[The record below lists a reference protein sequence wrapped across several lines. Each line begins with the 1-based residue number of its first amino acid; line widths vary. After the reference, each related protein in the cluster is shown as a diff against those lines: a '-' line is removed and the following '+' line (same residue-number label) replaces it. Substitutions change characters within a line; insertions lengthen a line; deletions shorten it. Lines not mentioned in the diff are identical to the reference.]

1 MVGVGNTVFVIPL
14 DMVVECIELRAWTH
28 EENEGQCLNLR
39 GEVLP
44 YRRLRDYLDTE
55 GEQGQR
61 ENVVVVRYG
70 DHKAGLVVD
79 KLMGEF
85 QTVIKPLGKL
95 FNGEKGIG
103 GFTIL
108 GNGEVALIVD
118 VPGLMNQIE
127 HEKQENLMTT
137 IKV

>member
-1 MVGVGNTVFVIPL
+1 
-14 DMVVECIELRAWTH
+14 
-28 EENEGQCLNLR
+28 
-39 GEVLP
+39 
-44 YRRLRDYLDTE
+44 LRDYLNTE

-95 FNGEKGIG
+95 FQGEKGIG

-118 VPGLMNQIE
+118 VPSLMNQIE
-127 HEKQENLMTT
+127 HEKAVEEMTVSRASRSCT
-137 IKV
+137 

>member
-1 MVGVGNTVFVIPL
+1 NATYVIPL
-14 DMVVECIELRAWTH
+14 DMVVECVELGAWAGDASDGH
-28 EENEGQCLNLR
+28 YLNLR

-44 YRRLRDYLDTE
+44 YRRLRE
-55 GEQGQR
+55 HFNIQGDFVLR

-70 DHKAGLVVD
+70 ERKAGLVVD

-95 FNGEKGIG
+95 FKGEKSIG

-108 GNGEVALIVD
+108 GTGEVALIVD
-118 VPGLMNQIE
+118 VPGLMGQIE
-127 HEKQENLMTT
+127 HERETDERAIAMNT
-137 IKV
+137 KV